1 MSPVSGPGGHIPEG
15 GPHLSLSDEAFRAQV
30 IAYADAP
37 RSVLARGIDG
47 QSADPAVLVG
57 GRLRYAPD
65 VPCGLAPACV
75 ERRVPKSAR
84 PFMETEHD
92 VEASVSGENR
102 AAPLLEAGADLT
114 CIRRH

>member
-15 GPHLSLSDEAFRAQV
+15 GSHLSLSDEAFRAQV

-47 QSADPAVLVG
+47 QSADPAVLV
-57 GRLRYAPD
+57 
-65 VPCGLAPACV
+65 GLAPACV